1 MESFALSFASM
12 LLALAVV
19 LGLAYVVLRVI
30 RARMQPRATGPSGQD
45 EALRFVRALPVGAK
59 ERVVIVEH
67 RGERWM
73 LGVTAGGI
81 STIAHW
87 PGTPTSQAL
96 QGTTPPAVPPAPPS
110 ITPSSIP
117 NDVGNNPN

>member
-1 MESFALSFASM
+1 MESFAMNFTGM
-12 LLALAVV
+12 LLALTAVIAV
-19 LGLAYVVLRVI
+19 AWLALRLL
-30 RARMQPRATGPSGQD
+30 RDRMQPGMKPGQAAG
-45 EALRFVRALPVGAK
+45 EAVRFVRALPVGAK

-87 PGTPTSQAL
+87 PSAGGDLGARSLAGTNHQRGQVHPL
-96 QGTTPPAVPPAPPS
+96 
-110 ITPSSIP
+110 
-117 NDVGNNPN
+117 

>member
-12 LLALAVV
+12 LLALAIV
-19 LGLAYVVLRVI
+19 LALAWVVLRVL
-30 RARMQPRATGPSGQD
+30 RARMQPRAPAAGGTD
-45 EALRFVRALPVGAK
+45 DALRFVRALPVGAK

-87 PGTPTSQAL
+87 PAGSAQSRTPTFDDAL
-96 QGTTPPAVPPAPPS
+96 ARAGDQGRS
-110 ITPSSIP
+110 
-117 NDVGNNPN
+117 

>member
-1 MESFALSFASM
+1 MDSFALSFASM
-12 LLALAVV
+12 VLALAIVIA
-19 LGLAYVVLRVI
+19 LAWGVLRLM
-30 RARMQPRATGPSGQD
+30 RARLQPRGTPGSASD

-73 LGVTAGGI
+73 LGVTTGGI

-87 PGTPTSQAL
+87 STGT
-96 QGTTPPAVPPAPPS
+96 
-110 ITPSSIP
+110 SSSATERP
-117 NDVGNNPN
+117 

>member
-1 MESFALSFASM
+1 MESFIMSFASM
-12 LLALAVV
+12 LIALAIV
-19 LGLAYVVLRVI
+19 LAAAWLVLRFV
-30 RARMQPRATGPSGQD
+30 RTRMQGRSGVAAGAGD
-45 EALRFVRALPVGAK
+45 GLKFVRALPVGTK

-87 PGTPTSQAL
+87 PEAHQPGESVATPD
-96 QGTTPPAVPPAPPS
+96 AVK
-110 ITPSSIP
+110 
-117 NDVGNNPN
+117 

>member
-12 LLALAVV
+12 LMALAVV
-19 LGLAYVVLRVI
+19 LVLAWLILKVMRSRLT
-30 RARMQPRATGPSGQD
+30 PRAVARDGSD
-45 EALRFVRALPVGAK
+45 DSLRFVRALPVGAK

-81 STIAHW
+81 SVIAHW
-87 PGTPTSQAL
+87 PAGTSSPTFAGNDDATD
-96 QGTTPPAVPPAPPS
+96 QGRS
-110 ITPSSIP
+110 
-117 NDVGNNPN
+117 

>member
-19 LGLAYVVLRVI
+19 IGLAWVALRLL
-30 RARMQPRATGPSGQD
+30 RDRLQPRVKGGAAGGD
-45 EALRFVRALPVGAK
+45 DLLRFVRALPVGAK

-67 RGERWM
+67 RGARWM
-73 LGVTAGGI
+73 LGVSAGGI

-87 PGTPTSQAL
+87 PSGAL
-96 QGTTPPAVPPAPPS
+96 ASPASIDGAEQGRS
-110 ITPSSIP
+110 
-117 NDVGNNPN
+117 

>member
-12 LLALAVV
+12 LLALAIV
-19 LGLAYVVLRVI
+19 LGLAYVVLRFM
-30 RARMQPRATGPSGQD
+30 RARMQPRGPQGSNSD

-67 RGERWM
+67 RGARWM

-81 STIAHW
+81 STIASW
-87 PGTPTSQAL
+87 PAAAATPTYEGGSPMGIQARD
-96 QGTTPPAVPPAPPS
+96 GTERP
-110 ITPSSIP
+110 
-117 NDVGNNPN
+117 

>member
-19 LGLAYVVLRVI
+19 LALAWVVLKVLRS
-30 RARMQPRATGPSGQD
+30 RMQPRGPAGSTTD
-45 EALRFVRALPVGAK
+45 EALRFVRALPVGTK

-67 RGERWM
+67 RGQRWM

-87 PGTPTSQAL
+87 PD
-96 QGTTPPAVPPAPPS
+96 PASVAAAATAQPVPPSRMDAAHEELP
-110 ITPSSIP
+110 
-117 NDVGNNPN
+117 

>member
-12 LLALAVV
+12 LLALVV
-19 LGLAYVVLRVI
+19 VIALAWFALRLL
-30 RARMQPRATGPSGQD
+30 RDRLQPRAKPGAPGD
-45 EALRFVRALPVGAK
+45 DDVLRFVRALPVGAK

-67 RGERWM
+67 RGARWM

-87 PGTPTSQAL
+87 RGADEPATGIVEASAPTGA
-96 QGTTPPAVPPAPPS
+96 
-110 ITPSSIP
+110 SSS
-117 NDVGNNPN
+117 GR

>member
-12 LLALAVV
+12 LLALVV
-19 LGLAYVVLRVI
+19 VIALAWVALRFL
-30 RARMQPRATGPSGQD
+30 RDRLQPRAKADGRGD
-45 EALRFVRALPVGAK
+45 DLLRFVRALPVGTK

-73 LGVTAGGI
+73 LGVAAGGI

-87 PGTPTSQAL
+87 PAAPDKPGTGFVAA
-96 QGTTPPAVPPAPPS
+96 PAQPE
-110 ITPSSIP
+110 
-117 NDVGNNPN
+117 

>member
-19 LGLAYVVLRVI
+19 LGLAYLALRFL
-30 RARMQPRATGPSGQD
+30 RGRMQPGAGRQGTAGD
-45 EALRFVRALPVGAK
+45 DALRFVRALPVGAK

-67 RGERWM
+67 RGARWM

-81 STIAHW
+81 NTIAHW
-87 PGTPTSQAL
+87 PASQSEAANPSYEGGTPMGEATRS
-96 QGTTPPAVPPAPPS
+96 TERP
-110 ITPSSIP
+110 
-117 NDVGNNPN
+117 